1 MMLSQYL
8 KHFLKEMCNACGCLM
23 FAASIFFGVNN
34 IDTIKT
40 SLLWQIIIIASA
52 YTLFKF
58 AFVNNLDLGKKDQL
72 ILFTI
77 YSTLADIMV
86 ILWLCLFSPNID
98 SNLIILYIIVILIV
112 KGAVFTMMYI
122 DGQKQAKQLNEKLN
136 EYKNDNVNKNDNIL
150 KS

>member
-1 MMLSQYL
+1 MEISQYV
-8 KHFLKEMCNACGCLM
+8 KHFLVELFKTCGCLM
-23 FAASIFFGVNN
+23 IGISIFLG
-34 IDTIKT
+34 IYSIETMKS

-58 AFVNNLDLGKKDQL
+58 AFVNNLDLGKKAQL

-86 ILWLCLFSPNID
+86 VLWLYLFSPNID
-98 SNLIILYIIVILIV
+98 SNLIIIYIIVILIV
-112 KGAVFTMMYI
+112 KGGVFAMMYI

-136 EYKNDNVNKNDNIL
+136 EYKNGT
-150 KS
+150 SE